1 MSIIKKF
8 FIGEGVEAEALIAEV
23 KERLREVGEAR
34 IAVQKA
40 YGADGL
46 LTRDDGRQVC
56 GLAFKE
62 QQARPFLKGETRLQ
76 NGFGYYAKKNCKEG
90 KDLSAKLRAPD
101 LQFCSSDHI
110 IHKLKLNRMCVGA
123 SSRGMGLYSS
133 AAGFA
138 GNKILVSIPCGES
151 NDPMPEVP
159 TWMREVKESEFL
171 AAQGK

>member
-1 MSIIKKF
+1 MNKNF
-8 FIGEGVEAEALIAEV
+8 FIGEGPEAEALIAEV
-23 KERLREVGEAR
+23 KERREAVGKAR
-34 IAVQKA
+34 NAVQKE

-46 LTRDDGRQVC
+46 LSRGEGREIC

-62 QQARPFLKGETRLQ
+62 QRALPFLKGEVRLE

-90 KDLSAKLRAPD
+90 KELSAKLRAPE
-101 LQFCSSDHI
+101 LQFCPSDHI
-110 IHKLKLNRMCVGA
+110 IHELKLNRMCVGA
-123 SSRGMGLYSS
+123 GSAGIALYSS

-159 TWMREVKESEFL
+159 TWFRAVKESEWL